1 MSDSRLLDE
10 LRTSLVRLRETARA
24 ATDRI
29 ENDDPAEDDVAH
41 LAELAGRTGALLA
54 LLVEKRNGGGP
65 AMPAGSENAI
75 AEAQELL
82 GESLQQLQTA
92 QEYAKVSLLR
102 MGARLDE
109 RIQGEKGARAY
120 QARGSA

>member
-1 MSDSRLLDE
+1 MSDSHLLDE

-41 LAELAGRTGALLA
+41 LAELAGRTELLLA
-54 LLVEKRNGGGP
+54 RLVEKRNGGGP
-65 AMPAGSENAI
+65 ATPAGSENAL

-102 MGARLDE
+102 MGAWLDE